1 MIVGL
6 KIPSKKMMSIKDKIG
21 VYNKMKFVYIP
32 LISGNDTNITV
43 SVKKGDY
50 VYKGTVIGKRKG
62 NLRVTI
68 HSSVSGVVVDYEEK
82 YVSNG
87 KKVKCV
93 VIENDF
99 LDAIEKEYVNNDIT
113 KYTKR
118 EFVRVLKDCGVVG
131 LGGAGFP
138 TYVKYNTDQQLHTLI
153 INAVECE
160 SYVSA
165 DYVLFREKCEEILET
180 VDAIREINS
189 IDEAIIAIKESNV
202 ELKELIDNYIGTYL
216 KIRLVLVP
224 DVYPI
229 GWSRS
234 LVKYLKKVDYKI
246 TSLEKGIVV
255 NNVSTV
261 YAIYEALKFHKPLTE
276 RIVTF
281 TGENLKRP
289 QNVMV
294 KIGTSAS
301 EVIKK
306 VGGLNRKDALYIA
319 GGPMMGKSIPSD
331 DIIINANDNCIL
343 VLDKIDFVE
352 STKCIRCG
360 KCVENC
366 PAMLSPVL
374 ISENLNNIDVLR
386 KLEPNR
392 CSFCG
397 ICSYVCP
404 SKINVREFVRNAKE
418 KLRGDQ

>member
-1 MIVGL
+1 MLIGV
-6 KIPSKKMMSIKDKIG
+6 KVPKRKTMSIKDKIG
-21 VYNKMKFVYIP
+21 VYNKMKYVYIP
-32 LISGNDTNITV
+32 LISGNDINITV
-43 SVKKGDY
+43 AVKKGDY

-62 NLRVTI
+62 NLRVPI
-68 HSSVSGVVVDYEEK
+68 HSSVSGTVVDYEEK

-99 LDAIEKEYVNNDIT
+99 LDAIEKEYENNDIS
-113 KYTKR
+113 KYTKN
-118 EFVRVLKDCGVVG
+118 EFIKTLKNCGIVG
-131 LGGAGFP
+131 LGGSGFP
-138 TYVKYNTDQQLHTLI
+138 TYVKYNTDQKIHTFI

-160 SYVSA
+160 PYVTS
-165 DYVLFREKCEEILET
+165 DYILLRERCEEILET
-180 VDAIREINS
+180 IDAIREINN
-189 IDEAIIAIKESNV
+189 IDEAIIALKESNI

-216 KIRLVLVP
+216 KLKVVLVP
-224 DVYPI
+224 DIYPI
-229 GWSRS
+229 GWGRS
-234 LVKYLKKVDYKI
+234 LVKYIKNVEYNK

-255 NNVSTV
+255 NNVSTI
-261 YAIYEALKFHKPLTE
+261 YAIYEALKYHKPLTE

-306 VGGLNRKDALYIA
+306 VGGLNKKDALFIA
-319 GGPMMGKSIPSD
+319 GGPMMGNNIPTD
-331 DIIINANDNCIL
+331 DIIINCNDNCIL
-343 VLDKIDFVE
+343 VLDKIDFEE
-352 STKCIRCG
+352 STKCTRCG

-366 PAMLSPVL
+366 PAKLSPIL
-374 ISENLNNIDVLR
+374 ISENLNKMEKLK

-392 CSFCG
+392 CVECG

-404 SKINVREFVRNAKE
+404 AKINVREFVKKAKE
-418 KLRGDQ
+418 KVRSEE